1 MHVPWKYMELRSEI
15 LGEVL
20 IFWLDL
26 VTLHSAILSKNHVK
40 RAFQAGVYQN
50 KAQNR

>member
-1 MHVPWKYMELRSEI
+1 MELRSEM
-15 LGEVL
+15 LGETP

-26 VTLHSAILSKNHVK
+26 LTLHSAILSKNHVK
-40 RAFQAGVYQN
+40 SAFQVGLYQN